1 MAKKWKKSVLCI
13 SGAVVLLAVGFGSSG
28 FVVHQSGIQTI
39 QIWFEN
45 DIDERRCET
54 IIEENGGK
62 IISEKNA
69 VGMYTVEV
77 NTFGRSGAKGL
88 CHKLEKYKEV
98 ESALWLDTSIEAE
111 IQKN

>member
-1 MAKKWKKSVLCI
+1 
-13 SGAVVLLAVGFGSSG
+13 
-28 FVVHQSGIQTI
+28 
-39 QIWFEN
+39 
-45 DIDERRCET
+45 
-54 IIEENGGK
+54 
-62 IISEKNA
+62 
-69 VGMYTVEV
+69 MYTVEV